1 MGMTRSF
8 YYIVNKGLSRE
19 RIREAL
25 SELSSRE
32 NFALTPKIRQTT
44 DKMDGGDK
52 LWELLETAVQAAKPL
67 DKGDFVVW
75 REGGGAA
82 PLF

>member
-19 RIREAL
+19 RIREVL

-52 LWELLETAVQAAKPL
+52 LWELLETAV
-67 DKGDFVVW
+67 
-75 REGGGAA
+75 
-82 PLF
+82 